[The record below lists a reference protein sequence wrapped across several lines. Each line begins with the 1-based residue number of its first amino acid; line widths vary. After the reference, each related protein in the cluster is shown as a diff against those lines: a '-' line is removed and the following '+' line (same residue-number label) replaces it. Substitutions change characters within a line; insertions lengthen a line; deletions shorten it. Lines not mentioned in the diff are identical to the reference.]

1 MKIRLQ
7 DHILVPKHE
16 LLSEEEKEEVLKLLG
31 VKPEQLPKIRV
42 DDPIAK
48 EIGAK
53 VGDIIRIIR
62 ESPTAGVS
70 IAYRYVVPPVVVR
83 VEEERVE
90 EEEEEEEE

>member
-16 LLSEEEKEEVLKLLG
+16 LLSKEEAEELLKVLG
-31 VKPEQLPKIRV
+31 VKKEALPKIRA

-53 VGDIIRIIR
+53 PGDIVRIIR
-62 ESPTAGVS
+62 EDTVFGKS
-70 IAYRYVVPPVVVR
+70 IYYRLVV
-83 VEEERVE
+83 
-90 EEEEEEEE
+90 

>member
-31 VKPEQLPKIRV
+31 IKPEQLPKIRV

-53 VGDIIRIIR
+53 VGDIVRIIR

-70 IAYRYVVPPVVVR
+70 ITYRYVVPPVVVK

-90 EEEEEEEE
+90 EEEEEEE

>member
-16 LLSEEEKEEVLKLLG
+16 LLSEEEAKEVLETLG
-31 VKPEQLPKIRV
+31 IRKEDLPKIRA

-53 VGDIIRIIR
+53 PGDIVRIIR
-62 ESPTAGVS
+62 EDELVGRSV
-70 IAYRYVVPPVVVR
+70 AYRLVI
-83 VEEERVE
+83 
-90 EEEEEEEE
+90 

>member
-16 LLSEEEKEEVLKLLG
+16 LLSEEEAKELLKILG
-31 VKPEQLPKIRV
+31 IKKEDLPKMKA

-53 VGDIIRIIR
+53 PGDIVRIIR
-62 ESPTAGVS
+62 EDKLFGKSVY
-70 IAYRYVVPPVVVR
+70 YRLVV
-83 VEEERVE
+83 
-90 EEEEEEEE
+90 

>member
-16 LLSEEEKEEVLKLLG
+16 VLSEEEAKEVLETLG
-31 VKPEQLPKIRV
+31 ISKEDLPKIKS

-53 VGDIIRIIR
+53 KGDIVRIIR
-62 ESPTAGVS
+62 EDEYFGKS
-70 IAYRYVVPPVVVR
+70 IVYRLVI
-83 VEEERVE
+83 
-90 EEEEEEEE
+90 